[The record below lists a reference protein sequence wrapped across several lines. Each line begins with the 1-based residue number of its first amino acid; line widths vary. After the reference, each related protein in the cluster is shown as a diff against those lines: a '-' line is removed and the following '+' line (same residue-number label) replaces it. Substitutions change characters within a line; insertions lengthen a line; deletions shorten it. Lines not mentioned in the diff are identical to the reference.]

1 MKISPIRLRGRR
13 SAWLLGAPLLAA
25 ALLLLLQL
33 GLGVPALAAGGDLD
47 PSFGVDGQVTS
58 TAFSSDGGG
67 NPIAFQADGKI
78 VVAGYVFNP
87 VSDRSRFA
95 VARFDADGTLDP
107 TFGGDG
113 TVRTVFRT
121 GKGCYDSAKSVVV
134 QSDQK
139 IVAVG
144 VSSCKR
150 SAPVDAMP
158 ETDSLFAL
166 ARYNGDGTLDTTFG
180 DNGTVMT
187 SFGDPAHCN
196 AQAAGAALEPDGK
209 IVAAGVAACAKGWDD
224 SRFAVA
230 RYDTDG
236 TLDTSFSDDG
246 MVRTNFTPQYD
257 KLADVA
263 VQPDGKIVVAGTA
276 AYWMVELPDALEER
290 AALARYNLDGT
301 LDSTFGG
308 GDGKVT
314 TSFHSRRCGGSNES
328 YGLAIQPDGK
338 IVEGG
343 SAGCAA
349 SVGGLPHP
357 RWALARYRPNGR
369 LDPTFGGDG
378 RVVTIFLAE
387 EGADWMYAG
396 VAIQPN
402 GKIVA
407 AGTTGRMNFRFT
419 LARYRVNGRLD
430 KTFGDDG
437 RVRTVFECSWPG
449 GASGLWD
456 GLAIQADRKIV
467 ASGGGGC
474 LSSFVMARYLPS

>member
-1 MKISPIRLRGRR
+1 MKIYPIRSRGRR
-13 SAWLLGAPLLAA
+13 SAWVLGTPLLAVGM
-25 ALLLLLQL
+25 LLLLQF

-58 TAFSSDGGG
+58 TAFFLYGGG
-67 NPIAFQADGKI
+67 NPIALQADGKI
-78 VVAGYVFNP
+78 VVAGYVLNP
-87 VSDRSRFA
+87 VGDRSRFA
-95 VARFDADGTLDP
+95 VARFDVDGTLDP
-107 TFGGDG
+107 SFGGDG
-113 TVRTVFRT
+113 IVRTVFRT
-121 GKGCYDSAKSVVV
+121 GEECYESARSVVV
-134 QSDQK
+134 QADGK

-150 SAPVDAMP
+150 SAPVDAA

-196 AQAAGAALEPDGK
+196 AQAEGAALEPDGK
-209 IVAAGVAACAKGWDD
+209 IVAAGVAACWKESDD

-236 TLDTSFSDDG
+236 ALDTSFSDDG
-246 MVRTNFTPQYD
+246 MVKTNFTPQYD
-257 KLADVA
+257 KLTDVA
-263 VQPDGKIVVAGTA
+263 VQPDGKIVVSGTA
-276 AYWMVELPDALEER
+276 AYWIVEIPDALEER

-314 TSFHSRRCGGSNES
+314 TSFHSPRCGGSNES

-349 SVGGLPHP
+349 SIGGSPHP
-357 RWALARYRPNGR
+357 RWALARYRPNGT

-378 RVVTIFLAE
+378 RVVSIFLAE
-387 EGADWMYAG
+387 EGTDWMSGG

-407 AGTTGRMNFRFT
+407 AGTTGRMTPRFT
-419 LARYRVNGRLD
+419 LARYRTNGQLD

-437 RVRTVFECSWPG
+437 KVRTIFDCSWPG
-449 GASGLWD
+449 GARGGWD

-467 ASGGGGC
+467 ATGGGGC
-474 LSSFVMARYLPS
+474 LSSFVMARFLPS

>member
-1 MKISPIRLRGRR
+1 MKIYPIRSRGRR
-13 SAWLLGAPLLAA
+13 SAWVLGTPLLAVGM
-25 ALLLLLQL
+25 LLLLQF

-58 TAFSSDGGG
+58 TAFFLYGGG
-67 NPIAFQADGKI
+67 NPIALQADGKI
-78 VVAGYVFNP
+78 VVAGYVLNP
-87 VSDRSRFA
+87 VGDRSRFA
-95 VARFDADGTLDP
+95 VARFDVDGTLDP
-107 TFGGDG
+107 SFGGDG
-113 TVRTVFRT
+113 IVRTVFRT
-121 GKGCYDSAKSVVV
+121 GEECYESARSVVV
-134 QSDQK
+134 QADGK

-150 SAPVDAMP
+150 SAPVDAA

-196 AQAAGAALEPDGK
+196 AQAEGAALEPDGK
-209 IVAAGVAACAKGWDD
+209 IVAAGVAACWKESDD

-236 TLDTSFSDDG
+236 ALDTSFSDDG
-246 MVRTNFTPQYD
+246 MVKTNFTPQYD
-257 KLADVA
+257 KLTDVA
-263 VQPDGKIVVAGTA
+263 V
-276 AYWMVELPDALEER
+276 
-290 AALARYNLDGT
+290 
-301 LDSTFGG
+301 
-308 GDGKVT
+308 
-314 TSFHSRRCGGSNES
+314 
-328 YGLAIQPDGK
+328 QPDGK

-349 SVGGLPHP
+349 SIGGSPHP
-357 RWALARYRPNGR
+357 RWALARYRPNGT

-378 RVVTIFLAE
+378 RVVSIFLAE
-387 EGADWMYAG
+387 EGTDWMSGG

-407 AGTTGRMNFRFT
+407 AGTTGRMTPRFT
-419 LARYRVNGRLD
+419 LARYRTNGQLD

-437 RVRTVFECSWPG
+437 KVRTIFDCSWPG
-449 GASGLWD
+449 GARGGWD

-467 ASGGGGC
+467 ATGGGGC
-474 LSSFVMARYLPS
+474 LSSFVMARFLPS